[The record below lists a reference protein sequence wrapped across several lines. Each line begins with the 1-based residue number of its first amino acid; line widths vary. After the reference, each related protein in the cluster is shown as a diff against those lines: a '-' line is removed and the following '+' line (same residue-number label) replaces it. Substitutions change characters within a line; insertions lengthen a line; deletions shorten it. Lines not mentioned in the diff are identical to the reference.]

1 MKEDHFKSVKS
12 QSVFIREAYM
22 TKKLFCQAILK
33 FIMGV
38 LIIGV
43 LLFLPAGTFDYWQ
56 AWLLIAI
63 LFIPMF
69 FAGIVMMLKN
79 PELLQKRLNAN
90 EGETEQK
97 QVIAL
102 SGIMF
107 LAAFIVAG
115 LNIRFSWLMLPT
127 WISYVAA
134 IIFLFAYL
142 LYAEVLRENRYL
154 SRTVEVQENQKVIDT
169 GLYGIVRHPMYMA
182 TLFLFFSMPFV
193 LGSVFSFFILLLYI
207 PIIGKRIE
215 NEEKVLEQGL
225 NGYLAYEKEVKY
237 KIIPYIW

>member
-1 MKEDHFKSVKS
+1 
-12 QSVFIREAYM
+12 M
-22 TKKLFCQAILK
+22 TKKLFYQALIK
-33 FIMGV
+33 FVLGI
-38 LIIGV
+38 LIIGI

-69 FAGIVMMLKN
+69 FAGIVMMLKS
-79 PELLQKRLNAN
+79 PELLKKRLNAK
-90 EGETEQK
+90 EKETDQK

-102 SGIMF
+102 SGGMF

-115 LNIRFSWLMLPT
+115 LNIRFGWFILPAL
-127 WISYVAA
+127 ISYVATS
-134 IIFLFAYL
+134 IFLFAYI
-142 LYAEVLRENRYL
+142 LYAEVLRENMYL

-182 TLFLFFSMPFV
+182 TLLLFLSMPLVLGCFFSF
-193 LGSVFSFFILLLYI
+193 LILLLYI
-207 PIIGKRIE
+207 PIIQKRIK
-215 NEEKVLEQGL
+215 NEEKVLEQRL
-225 NGYLAYEKEVKY
+225 QGYPEYEKKVKY